1 MNYIYDILVN
11 FNDKEIYEFFEWKKD
26 DNIEHIRRIPIFKVK
41 PEILMDFKNNKI
53 KVEQTFLN
61 KIRNKT
67 EMFCNTSID
76 YIEYCAIITDGLDL
90 VVIEFDKEGEYILK
104 SSMLLDEMEDTL
116 DESDLLDIEDIKYT
130 IINTNNNENKFIT
143 RYENKIKSEI
153 ESEIKKIV
161 ENKNYKKLK
170 YLYYEWFNKKDSD
183 MNNIIDNL
191 SNITNEEISKKHVSF
206 LELIYLSN
214 MKKQL

>member
-11 FNDKEIYEFFEWKKD
+11 FNDKDIYEFFEWEKD

-41 PEILMDFKNNKI
+41 PEDFMNFKYNKI
-53 KVEQTFLN
+53 KVDQTFLN

-67 EMFCNTSID
+67 EIFCNTSID
-76 YIEYCAIITDGLDL
+76 YIEYCTIITDGMDL
-90 VVIEFDKEGEYILK
+90 VVMEFDKDGEYILK

-116 DESDLLDIEDIKYT
+116 DESDLLDVENIKYT
-130 IINTNNNENKFIT
+130 VINK
-143 RYENKIKSEI
+143 ENKIKRFVTRFEDKIKTEI
-153 ESEIKKIV
+153 ESEIKKLI

-183 MNNIIDNL
+183 MDSIITNL
-191 SNITNEEISKKHVSF
+191 SNITNEEFSKKHVSF
-206 LELIYLSN
+206 LELINLSN

>member
-11 FNDKEIYEFFEWKKD
+11 FNDKEIYEFFEWEKD

-41 PEILMDFKNNKI
+41 PEDFMNFKNKKI
-53 KVEQTFLN
+53 KVDQPFLN
-61 KIRNKT
+61 KIKNKT
-67 EMFCNTSID
+67 EIFCNTTIN
-76 YIEYCAIITDGLDL
+76 YIEYCSIITDGLDL

-116 DESDLLDIEDIKYT
+116 DESDLLDIENINYI
-130 IINTNNNENKFIT
+130 IIND
-143 RYENKIKSEI
+143 ENKIRRFVTRFESKIKNDI
-153 ESEIKKIV
+153 ESEINKLVK
-161 ENKNYKKLK
+161 NKNYKKLK

-183 MNNIIDNL
+183 MDNIINNL
-191 SNITNEEISKKHVSF
+191 SSIVTEEISNKHVSF
-206 LELIYLSN
+206 LELINLSN

>member
-11 FNDKEIYEFFEWKKD
+11 FNDKEIYEFFEWEKD

-41 PEILMDFKNNKI
+41 PEEFNDFKNSKI
-53 KVEQTFLN
+53 KVDQTFLN

-76 YIEYCAIITDGLDL
+76 YIEYCAIITDGMDL

-116 DESDLLDIEDIKYT
+116 DESDLLDVENIKYT
-130 IINTNNNENKFIT
+130 VLNKENKIKRFVT
-143 RYENKIKSEI
+143 RFECRIKSEI
-153 ESEIKKIV
+153 ESEIEKLVK
-161 ENKNYKKLK
+161 NKNYKKLK
-170 YLYYEWFNKKDSD
+170 YLYYEWFNKKDND
-183 MNNIIDNL
+183 MDSIINNL
-191 SNITNEEISKKHVSF
+191 SDITNEEISKKHISF
-206 LELIYLSN
+206 LEIINLSN